1 MLVLPGG
8 VLGIDEPFLLVA
20 NGGIT
25 TLPETGRVKHALQ
38 RMDTLAFG
46 HLLEELLQR
55 VDAADRADPRFT
67 TLTQW
72 HARCVDPDPQA
83 RPLMREVAQAT
94 VKPAGST

>member
-1 MLVLPGG
+1 MRGLTGAG
-8 VLGIDEPFLLVA
+8 QAVLGDFGAASI
-20 NGGIT
+20 
-25 TLPETGRVKHALQ
+25 LPHESDQASISHALQ